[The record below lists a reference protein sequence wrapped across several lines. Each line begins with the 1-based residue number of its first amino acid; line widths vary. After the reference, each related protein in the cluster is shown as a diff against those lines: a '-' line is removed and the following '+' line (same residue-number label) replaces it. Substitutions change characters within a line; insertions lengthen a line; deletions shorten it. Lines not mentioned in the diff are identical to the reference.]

1 MSDAAIDIL
10 DGMLRFNPDRRLTA
24 EAALAHPFLA
34 SLHDPDSE
42 PIHSEPFATPD
53 IDDED
58 RTPFPVG

>member
-1 MSDAAIDIL
+1 
-10 DGMLRFNPDRRLTA
+10 MLRFNPDRRLTA

-58 RTPFPVG
+58 LDWPTVRKMVQDEA